1 MARNFCEMPCSENG
15 GCSHE
20 KHMRFLTTLM
30 RRKPENM
37 RQKNPRLRLQAG
49 NMDFRNSFER
59 HGITLK
65 ANPCDCNHSM
75 ALGKAY
81 MILSSL
87 LSES

>member
-1 MARNFCEMPCSENG
+1 
-15 GCSHE
+15 
-20 KHMRFLTTLM
+20 MRFASPLM

-37 RQKNPRLRLQAG
+37 RQKNPRLHLQAG
-49 NMDFRNSFER
+49 NIGFRKSFER

-81 MILSSL
+81 IILSSL